1 MSSTAPGVT
10 PHAPQC
16 AASNRSLVVAVAG
29 SGGDGVALLGDLLM
43 SIAAHQGLYGMLV
56 QSYGPQI
63 RGGESAVVLRLAESE
78 VAYEGDQTDLL
89 VCFRIS
95 DLMRFRGSLHV
106 HPNSVLV
113 LDTGDQGELPA
124 WLGTTTREIVRYPFA
139 TRAAGVEVAGEPK
152 NMMALA
158 LVAKALGWEREHA
171 ERALEE
177 RFAHRPHLLAADLA
191 AYRAA
196 WAKAAVPA
204 FSRLQGHGLPLEV
217 ETGNEAVARGALA
230 AGLRFF
236 AGYPITPSSEVME
249 TLLAELPAAGGTV
262 VQAEDEI
269 AALGMVVGASFG
281 GVPSM
286 TATSGP
292 GLSLMTEMMG
302 LASMAEIPA
311 VIVDCQRAGPATGM
325 PSRTEQSDLFHAVY
339 GGHGDFPRAVLGL
352 FDVVHAHTLMYK
364 AFALAEDYQLPV
376 LVLSDAYVAQRRQ
389 IRAATPACSAVP
401 RRWRWTSDDS
411 PARFKLNGG
420 PVVTAFR
427 IPGTPGGTYLAAG
440 IEHSEDGSPTSD
452 TQMHQRMNDRRFRK
466 LPAIALDT
474 ADWVRTLGLAE
485 APRGI
490 IAWGSMYGLLRE
502 WVIAHPEYRVFL
514 PEILVPF
521 PLAALA
527 QWRVGLT
534 ETVTLELSHQGQ
546 FHRYLSSL
554 TDMSGVRCIAR
565 SGGLPMSAPEL
576 AGLLASTAADAAAEE
591 AR

>member
-1 MSSTAPGVT
+1 
-10 PHAPQC
+10 
-16 AASNRSLVVAVAG
+16 
-29 SGGDGVALLGDLLM
+29 M